1 MIEAQ
6 NRRVFQ
12 NCRVNTHNN
21 MSQRKVTFWRQ
32 ISVKSH
38 FQREVI
44 PDKLLN
50 PFLFLNPKSVS
61 SSDRTMRM
69 KSSNTEAVRN
79 VCSR

>member
-6 NRRVFQ
+6 NLRVSQ
-12 NCRVNTHNN
+12 NCRANTHNN

-32 ISVKSH
+32 MSMKSH
-38 FQREVI
+38 FKREVI

-50 PFLFLNPKSVS
+50 PFKSVS

-79 VCSR
+79 VCSRSRG